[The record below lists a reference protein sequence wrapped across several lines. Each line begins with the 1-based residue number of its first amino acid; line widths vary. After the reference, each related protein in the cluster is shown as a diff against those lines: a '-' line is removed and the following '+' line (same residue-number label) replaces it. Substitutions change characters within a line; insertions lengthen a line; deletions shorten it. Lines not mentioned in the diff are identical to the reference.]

1 LDPLR
6 RVTFMADVSGRRPQM
21 PRPVCSARPVERGEG
36 VGAPPTAI
44 TLARESPW
52 RWRDSNRAVSF
63 FGSAGQSDISDFSS
77 GFWNEDVSA
86 VIRWHAPA
94 RCLPGN
100 RVRSVPWGQI
110 VPRAA
115 SSIDVITKQFSEDL
129 SAIDSHLQ
137 GSADLMH
144 PCVSKSPDSFDKD
157 CDRDAFDRIQIHRR
171 APWDGILARIEHHLA
186 RQAPDRRCARSY
198 EGTAQSRDC
207 CVS

>member
-1 LDPLR
+1 VAGFEPYKRALQKRISTTLFRIYPPPPWD
-6 RVTFMADVSGRRPQM
+6 
-21 PRPVCSARPVERGEG
+21 GE
-36 VGAPPTAI
+36 V
-44 TLARESPW
+44 LA
-52 RWRDSNRAVSF
+52 
-63 FGSAGQSDISDFSS
+63 GT
-77 GFWNEDVSA
+77 
-86 VIRWHAPA
+86 RWHAPVSA
-94 RCLPGN
+94 
-100 RVRSVPWGQI
+100 VSVPTMAHLCPGSYLSE
-110 VPRAA
+110 V
-115 SSIDVITKQFSEDL
+115 SFEHDVSTEQFSEDL